1 MSVSRYFAT
10 DRETARA
17 QFVAACDAAGLPVAA
32 YHPPSEIATSAEPVV
47 EVTRIGAAGA
57 ATAVALTCG
66 AWEDEGL
73 CASGIQTALL
83 RENVSARLPRETAL
97 VLVHAI
103 APIGLSGLDRGR
115 NASWDARSGRQWTHA
130 ALAAAENRFASYV
143 QESGP
148 NPASPGQRTIPWQ
161 ARLLCRIA
169 DDFFAAAE
177 RIALIDLRTGAGA
190 YGDSEVAPC
199 HTASDPSLRR
209 AASLFG
215 IHSGDAEAPT
225 RGTPGDLAS
234 GLIAALDRS
243 DVAAAVLEFGTYSMR
258 SVLAPGSGRIF
269 YPDSPDW
276 REQVLRRTLAVI
288 WQALSQRERG

>member
-17 QFVAACDAAGLPVAA
+17 QFVSACSAAGLPVAA
-32 YHPPSEIATSAEPVV
+32 YHPPPEIATSAEPVV
-47 EVTRIGAAGA
+47 EVTRTGAPD
-57 ATAVALTCG
+57 ATTVVALTCG

-83 RENVSARLPRETAL
+83 RENVSERLPRDTAM

-103 APIGLSGLDRGR
+103 APIGLSGLDRSR
-115 NASWDARSGRQWTHA
+115 SKVWTARSGRQWTHA
-130 ALAAAENRFASYV
+130 ALAAAEHRFASYV
-143 QESGP
+143 EEAAAGAD
-148 NPASPGQRTIPWQ
+148 PADRRTPPWQ
-161 ARLLCRIA
+161 ARLLCKIA
-169 DDFFAAAE
+169 DDFFATAS
-177 RIALIDLRTGAGA
+177 RVALIDLRTGTGA
-190 YGDSEVAPC
+190 YGDSEVTPC

-209 AASLFG
+209 AAALFG
-215 IHSGDAEAPT
+215 LHMGDTEAPP

-258 SVLAPGSGRIF
+258 SVLAPGNGRIF

-288 WQALSQRERG
+288 WQALSPSDQR

>member
-1 MSVSRYFAT
+1 MDVSHYFSS
-10 DRETARA
+10 DRTAARA
-17 QFVAACDAAGLPVAA
+17 HFLSACKAASLEVVPYYAPREVTGTTDP
-32 YHPPSEIATSAEPVV
+32 IV
-47 EVTRIGAAGA
+47 EVTRVGRPYASTVI
-57 ATAVALTCG
+57 ALTCG

-83 RENVSARLPRETAL
+83 RENVSARLPRDTAL

-115 NASWDARSGRQWTHA
+115 NAAWNVRSGRQWTHA

-143 QESGP
+143 QESVP
-148 NPASPGQRTIPWQ
+148 NPASPGQRSIPWQ
-161 ARLLCRIA
+161 ARLLCKIA

-209 AASLFG
+209 AAALFG

-258 SVLAPGSGRIF
+258 SVLAPGNGRVF
-269 YPDSPDW
+269 YPESPDW

-288 WQALSQRERG
+288 WQALSQQDRR